1 MRAPGSF
8 TDDELK
14 ERLGRLASDY
24 LLAKLTDL
32 GAVETNA
39 SPTGSRYLK
48 VSTREGFDRLR
59 IADHQPRR
67 RYFYRWNLWLNK
79 VGYWQESDRKGRVSS
94 HYGINELDRMANDI
108 RQVMEDGQDNDTETH
123 QDA

>member
-8 TDDELK
+8 NDDELK

-32 GAVETNA
+32 GVVETNA
-39 SPTGSRYLK
+39 SSTGSRYLR
-48 VSTREGFDRLR
+48 VPIGEGFDRLR
-59 IADHQPRR
+59 IADHGART
-67 RYFYRWNLWLNK
+67 RYFYRWNLWLNR
-79 VGYWQESDRKGRVSS
+79 VGYWEESDRKGRVSY
-94 HYGINELDRMANDI
+94 HFGLNEMDRMAGHI
-108 RQVMEDGQDNDTETH
+108 RKVITDGTHDDTEAH